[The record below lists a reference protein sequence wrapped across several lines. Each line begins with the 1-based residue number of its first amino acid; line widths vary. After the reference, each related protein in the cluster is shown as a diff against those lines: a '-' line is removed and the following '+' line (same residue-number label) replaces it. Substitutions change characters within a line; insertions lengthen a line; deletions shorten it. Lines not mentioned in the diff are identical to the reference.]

1 MGEIQSQPTQLSFK
15 ACLKVDF
22 QGSRAT
28 SDGSLILVRKLAE
41 RLGFGELIQQPAAG
55 RKRSFPSPTRCG
67 NPSIAEGPL
76 SYRFVKL
83 AFGLV
88 FGTWFHGIFNC

>member
-41 RLGFGELIQQPAAG
+41 LRTEGGSGEEIRSGSAGAAG
-55 RKRSFPSPTRCG
+55 GSGAGGQGGRWE
-67 NPSIAEGPL
+67 IWEG
-76 SYRFVKL
+76 
-83 AFGLV
+83 
-88 FGTWFHGIFNC
+88 